1 MKQLCRLKLFRI
13 NDVEYIS
20 KLSEANAEYISFRN
34 LKNIISKNLNSIV
47 IANLNINSLRKKLNL
62 LPDQIKGNV
71 DVLAISET
79 NLDDSLPAGQFKI
92 CLLD

>member
-1 MKQLCRLKLFRI
+1 MKQLYRLKLFRI

-20 KLSEANAEYISFRN
+20 ELSEANAEYISFKN
-34 LKNIISKNLNSIV
+34 LKNIISKNFNSIV
-47 IANLNINSLRKKLNL
+47 IANLNINSLRKKLDL
-62 LPDQIKGNV
+62 LPDQIKGNL

-92 CLLD
+92 CRLD